1 MEQVFLIFL
10 ILLLAGILFF
20 TSIFLAKRSNKY
32 MVIPPMSTFILS
44 VLIFFLA
51 RSADGWDG
59 LVYAIFGAIIL
70 ASTLLASI
78 SLLVYYFYQK
88 SRID

>member
-1 MEQVFLIFL
+1 
-10 ILLLAGILFF
+10 
-20 TSIFLAKRSNKY
+20 
-32 MVIPPMSTFILS
+32 
-44 VLIFFLA
+44 
-51 RSADGWDG
+51 
-59 LVYAIFGAIIL
+59 VYAIFGAIIL